1 MLRILYVW
9 VSFFVSFLV
18 TNVWLFRFNKET
30 PFRGGDAKNM
40 IEEFAIYG
48 LDINTMYLVGS
59 LKVIASVGL
68 IIGLLK
74 TKFSVYSSLLMAILM
89 TGAIYF
95 HFKISDP
102 AIKYFP
108 SVLMLICSIFIYF
121 SSKRILKTSW
131 YKWIISI
138 LRA

>member
-1 MLRILYVW
+1 MLKILNVCI
-9 VSFFVSFLV
+9 SLFVSILV

-30 PFRGGDAKNM
+30 PYRGGEAKNM
-40 IEEFAIYG
+40 IEEFAAYG
-48 LDINTMYLVGS
+48 LDLNTMYLIGS
-59 LKVIASVGL
+59 LKIIASLGL

-74 TKFSVYSSLLMAILM
+74 TKISVYSSLLMAILM

-108 SVLMLICSIFIYF
+108 SALMLTCSVFIYF
-121 SSKRILKTSW
+121 SSKKILKTN
-131 YKWIISI
+131 
-138 LRA
+138 

>member
-1 MLRILYVW
+1 MLRFLYIV

-30 PFRGGDAKNM
+30 PYRGGDAINM
-40 IEEFAIYG
+40 IEEFAEYG
-48 LDINTMYLVGS
+48 LNTNIMYLVGF
-59 LKVIASVGL
+59 LKIVASIGL

-74 TKFSVYSSLLMAILM
+74 TKISVYSSLLMSILM
-89 TGAIYF
+89 IGAIYF

-108 SVLMLICSIFIYF
+108 SVLMLLCSIFIYF
-121 SSKRILKTSW
+121 SSKKILNTN
-131 YKWIISI
+131 
-138 LRA
+138 

>member
-1 MLRILYVW
+1 MLRILYVV

-30 PFRGGDAKNM
+30 PYRGGDAVNM
-40 IEEFAIYG
+40 IEEFAEYG
-48 LDINTMYLVGS
+48 LNANIMYLVGF
-59 LKVIASVGL
+59 LKIVASIGL

-74 TKFSVYSSLLMAILM
+74 TKISIYSSLLMSFLM
-89 TGAIYF
+89 IGAIYF

-108 SVLMLICSIFIYF
+108 SVLMLLCSIFIYF
-121 SSKRILKTSW
+121 SSKKILNTN
-131 YKWIISI
+131 
-138 LRA
+138 

>member
-1 MLRILYVW
+1 MLRILYVV

-30 PFRGGDAKNM
+30 PYRGGDAVNM
-40 IEEFAIYG
+40 IEEFAEYG
-48 LDINTMYLVGS
+48 LNTNIMYLVGF
-59 LKVIASVGL
+59 LKIVASIGL

-74 TKFSVYSSLLMAILM
+74 TKISIYSSLLMSILM
-89 TGAIYF
+89 IGAIYF

-108 SVLMLICSIFIYF
+108 SVLMLLCSIFIYF
-121 SSKRILKTSW
+121 SSKKILNSN
-131 YKWIISI
+131 
-138 LRA
+138 

>member
-1 MLRILYVW
+1 MLKILNVCI
-9 VSFFVSFLV
+9 SLFVSILV

-30 PFRGGDAKNM
+30 PYRGGNAKNM
-40 IEEFAIYG
+40 IEEFAAYG
-48 LDINTMYLVGS
+48 LDLNTMYLVGS
-59 LKVIASVGL
+59 LKIIASLGL

-74 TKFSVYSSLLMAILM
+74 TKISVYSSLLMAILM

-108 SVLMLICSIFIYF
+108 SALMLTCSIFIYF
-121 SSKRILKTSW
+121 SSKKILKTN
-131 YKWIISI
+131 
-138 LRA
+138 

>member
-1 MLRILYVW
+1 MLRILYVV

-30 PFRGGDAKNM
+30 PYRGGDAINM
-40 IEEFAIYG
+40 IEEFAEYG
-48 LDINTMYLVGS
+48 LNTNIMYLVGF
-59 LKVIASVGL
+59 LKIVASIGL

-74 TKFSVYSSLLMAILM
+74 TKISIYSSLLMSFLM
-89 TGAIYF
+89 IGAIYF

-108 SVLMLICSIFIYF
+108 SVLMLLCSIFIYF
-121 SSKRILKTSW
+121 SSKKILNTN
-131 YKWIISI
+131 
-138 LRA
+138 

>member
-1 MLRILYVW
+1 MLKILNVCI
-9 VSFFVSFLV
+9 SLFVSILV

-30 PFRGGDAKNM
+30 PYRGGNAKNM
-40 IEEFAIYG
+40 IEEFAAYG
-48 LDINTMYLVGS
+48 LDLNTMYLVGS
-59 LKVIASVGL
+59 LKIIASLGL

-74 TKFSVYSSLLMAILM
+74 TKISVYSSLLMAILM

-108 SVLMLICSIFIYF
+108 SALMLTCSVFIYF
-121 SSKRILKTSW
+121 SSKKILK
-131 YKWIISI
+131 KN
-138 LRA
+138 

>member
-1 MLRILYVW
+1 MLRILYVC

-59 LKVIASVGL
+59 LKVIASIGL

-108 SVLMLICSIFIYF
+108 SVLMLICSIFIYI
-121 SSKRILKTSW
+121 SSKRILKTS
-131 YKWIISI
+131 
-138 LRA
+138 

>member
-1 MLRILYVW
+1 MLRILNVCI
-9 VSFFVSFLV
+9 SLFVSILV

-30 PFRGGDAKNM
+30 PYRGGNAKNM
-40 IEEFAIYG
+40 IEEFAAYG
-48 LDINTMYLVGS
+48 LDLNTMYLVGS
-59 LKVIASVGL
+59 LKIIASLGL

-74 TKFSVYSSLLMAILM
+74 TKISVYSSLLMTILM

-108 SVLMLICSIFIYF
+108 SALMLTCSVFIYF
-121 SSKRILKTSW
+121 SSKKILKTN
-131 YKWIISI
+131 
-138 LRA
+138 

>member
-1 MLRILYVW
+1 MLKILNVCI
-9 VSFFVSFLV
+9 SLFVSILV

-30 PFRGGDAKNM
+30 PYRGGNAKNM
-40 IEEFAIYG
+40 IEEFAAYG
-48 LDINTMYLVGS
+48 LDLNTMYLVGS
-59 LKVIASVGL
+59 LKIIASLGL

-74 TKFSVYSSLLMAILM
+74 TKISVYSSLLMAILM

-108 SVLMLICSIFIYF
+108 SALMLTCSVFIYF
-121 SSKRILKTSW
+121 SSKKILKTN
-131 YKWIISI
+131 
-138 LRA
+138 

>member
-1 MLRILYVW
+1 MLRILYVC

-59 LKVIASVGL
+59 LKVIASIGL

-121 SSKRILKTSW
+121 SSKRILKTS
-131 YKWIISI
+131 
-138 LRA
+138 

>member
-1 MLRILYVW
+1 MLRILYVC

-121 SSKRILKTSW
+121 SSKRILKTS
-131 YKWIISI
+131 
-138 LRA
+138 

>member
-1 MLRILYVW
+1 MLRFLYIV

-30 PFRGGDAKNM
+30 PYRGGDAINM
-40 IEEFAIYG
+40 IEEFAEYG
-48 LDINTMYLVGS
+48 LNTNIMYLVGF
-59 LKVIASVGL
+59 LKIVASIGL

-74 TKFSVYSSLLMAILM
+74 TKISIYSSLLMSFLM
-89 TGAIYF
+89 IGAIYF

-108 SVLMLICSIFIYF
+108 SVLMLLCSIFIYF
-121 SSKRILKTSW
+121 SSKKILNTN
-131 YKWIISI
+131 
-138 LRA
+138 

>member
-1 MLRILYVW
+1 MLKILNVCI
-9 VSFFVSFLV
+9 SLFVSILV

-30 PFRGGDAKNM
+30 PYRGGNAKNM
-40 IEEFAIYG
+40 IEEFAAYG
-48 LDINTMYLVGS
+48 LDLNTMYLVGS
-59 LKVIASVGL
+59 LKIIASIGL

-74 TKFSVYSSLLMAILM
+74 TKISVYSSLLMAILM

-108 SVLMLICSIFIYF
+108 SALMLTCSVFIYF
-121 SSKRILKTSW
+121 SSKKILKTN
-131 YKWIISI
+131 
-138 LRA
+138 

>member
-1 MLRILYVW
+1 MLRILYVC

-18 TNVWLFRFNKET
+18 TNVWLFRFYKET

-40 IEEFAIYG
+40 IEEFATYG

-59 LKVIASVGL
+59 LKVMASIGL

-121 SSKRILKTSW
+121 SSKRILKTS
-131 YKWIISI
+131 
-138 LRA
+138 